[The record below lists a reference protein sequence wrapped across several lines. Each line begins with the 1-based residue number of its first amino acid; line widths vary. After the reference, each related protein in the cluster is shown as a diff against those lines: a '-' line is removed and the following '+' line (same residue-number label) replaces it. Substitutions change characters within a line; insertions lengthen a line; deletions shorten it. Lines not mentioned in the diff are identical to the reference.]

1 MPVRT
6 YAAPPTPWSRELA
19 EPDIDPSAYVHSFSN
34 LIGDVRVEA
43 QVLIAPGTSI
53 RADEGS
59 PFHIGEGSNVQD
71 GVVIHGLEQG
81 RVIGEDGEPYSV
93 WIGKNTSIA
102 HMALIHGPAYVG
114 NNCFIGFRSTVF
126 NARVGD
132 GCIVMLHCLI
142 QDVEIPPGKYV
153 ASGSIITTQAEADRL
168 PDVQDSDAKFAQ
180 HVIGINQALREGY
193 QCSENLV
200 CIAPIRDEL
209 KARTHK
215 TATETATMTYS
226 SHHANGWNGDGSP
239 LKPEVVDQIRALLAQ
254 GYRVGLEYADARRY
268 RTSSWQSESPITST
282 REAEVVQSLGA
293 ILAEHQGEYVRLL
306 GIDPKAKRRVLEQI
320 IQTPDGPAHVGS
332 ARIPSAPP
340 ATAAG
345 GTTATSS
352 PAVRASGTESLG
364 LNLEEQIRSLLAQG
378 YRVGLEAADARRYR
392 TSSWQTLGNLSGQPR
407 EILASIQATLA
418 EHSGEYVRLLGI
430 DPKAK
435 RRVLEQIIQTP
446 QGRVGSHSATGAEA
460 SRVTSARSNAGL
472 ELGLQEEVHRL
483 LAQGY
488 RIGYEYADE
497 RRYKT
502 SSWKSGATIRA
513 TRAPEVLAKLTAA
526 LAEHSGEYVRLIG
539 IDPKAKKRVFERII
553 QTPNRQVAGA
563 AATSPS
569 GASSSSAGTA
579 HAPATHLS
587 AEVLAQVQ
595 QLLGQGYRIG
605 TEHAD
610 KRRFRTSSWRSC
622 SPIEAT
628 QVPQVVAALEACLE
642 EHRGEYVRLLGI
654 DTKAKRRV
662 LEQIIQTP

>member
-6 YAAPPTPWSRELA
+6 YAAPPTPWSRDLA

-59 PFHIGEGSNVQD
+59 PFHIGEGSNIQD

-81 RVIGEDGEPYSV
+81 RVVGEDGNPYSV
-93 WIGKNTSIA
+93 WIGRNTSVA
-102 HMALIHGPAYVG
+102 HMSLIHGPAYVG
-114 NNCFIGFRSTVF
+114 NDCFIGFRSTVF

-153 ASGSIITTQAEADRL
+153 PSGSIITTQAEADRL
-168 PDVQDSDAKFAQ
+168 PNVQDSDAKFAQ

-200 CIAPIRDEL
+200 CIAPIRNEL
-209 KARTHK
+209 QSSTHE
-215 TATETATMTYS
+215 TATETATMTHS
-226 SHHANGWNGDGSP
+226 SHRANGWNGGGSH
-239 LKPEVVDQIRALLAQ
+239 LKPEVVEQIRALLAQ
-254 GYRVGLEYADARRY
+254 GYRVGLEYADARRF

-293 ILAEHQGEYVRLL
+293 ILAEHPGEYVRLL

-320 IQTPDGPAHVGS
+320 IQTPAGPAQVTGGPS
-332 ARIPSAPP
+332 RIPT
-340 ATAAG
+340 ATGSGASG
-345 GTTATSS
+345 GTN
-352 PAVRASGTESLG
+352 LD
-364 LNLEEQIRSLLAQG
+364 LEEQIRSLLAQG

-407 EILASIQATLA
+407 EILVSIQTALA
-418 EHSGEYVRLLGI
+418 EHPGEYVRLLGI

-435 RRVLEQIIQTP
+435 RRVLERVIQTP
-446 QGRVGSHSATGAEA
+446 QGQVSGSSGGVGHASSAAPAGG
-460 SRVTSARSNAGL
+460 SVAGL
-472 ELGLQEEVHRL
+472 EKGLQEEVHRL

-497 RRYKT
+497 RRFKT
-502 SSWKSGATIRA
+502 SSWKSGPTIRA
-513 TRAPEVLAKLTAA
+513 TRGPEVLAKLTAA

-539 IDPKAKKRVFERII
+539 IDSKAKKRVFEQIV
-553 QTPNRQVAGA
+553 QTPGSKPSVAGA
-563 AATSPS
+563 APTTSAAAPS
-569 GASSSSAGTA
+569 GRSYAPSAR
-579 HAPATHLS
+579 LD
-587 AEVLAQVQ
+587 AEILAQVQ

-610 KRRFRTSSWRSC
+610 KRRFRTSSWQSC

>member
-6 YAAPPTPWSRELA
+6 YAAPPTPWSRDLA

-59 PFHIGEGSNVQD
+59 PFHIGEGSNIQD

-81 RVIGEDGEPYSV
+81 RVVGEDGNPYSV
-93 WIGKNTSIA
+93 WIGRNTSVA
-102 HMALIHGPAYVG
+102 HMSLIHGPAYVG
-114 NNCFIGFRSTVF
+114 NDCFIGFRSTVF

-142 QDVEIPPGKYV
+142 QDVEIAPGRYV
-153 ASGSIITTQAEADRL
+153 PSGSIITTQAEADRL
-168 PDVQDSDAKFAQ
+168 PSVKDSDAKFAQ

-200 CIAPIRDEL
+200 CIAPIRNEL
-209 KARTHK
+209 QSSTHDS
-215 TATETATMTYS
+215 TATETATMTHS
-226 SHHANGWNGDGSP
+226 SHRANGWNGGGSH
-239 LKPEVVDQIRALLAQ
+239 LKPEVVEQIRALLAQ
-254 GYRVGLEYADARRY
+254 GYRVGLEYADARRF

-320 IQTPDGPAHVGS
+320 IQTPDGPAQGS
-332 ARIPSAPP
+332 GGPARIP
-340 ATAAG
+340 TAAESG
-345 GTTATSS
+345 SG
-352 PAVRASGTESLG
+352 ASGPG
-364 LNLEEQIRSLLAQG
+364 PNLEEQIRSLLAQG

-392 TSSWQTLGNLSGQPR
+392 TSSWQTLGNLGGQLR
-407 EILASIQATLA
+407 EILAAVHTALA
-418 EHSGEYVRLLGI
+418 EHQGEYVRLLGI

-435 RRVLEQIIQTP
+435 RRVLERVIQTP
-446 QGRVGSHSATGAEA
+446 QGQVSGSSVGMGNASGAA
-460 SRVTSARSNAGL
+460 PSGGSVAGL
-472 ELGLQEEVHRL
+472 EMGLQEEVHRL
-483 LAQGY
+483 LTQGY

-497 RRYKT
+497 RRFKT
-502 SSWKSGATIRA
+502 SSWKSGPTIRA
-513 TRAPEVLAKLTAA
+513 TRGPEVLAKLTAA
-526 LAEHSGEYVRLIG
+526 LAEHQGEYVRLIG
-539 IDPKAKKRVFERII
+539 IDSKAKKRVFEQIV
-553 QTPNRQVAGA
+553 QTPGTKLAAAGA
-563 AATSPS
+563 APTTSAAAPS
-569 GASSSSAGTA
+569 GRSYAPSARLDA
-579 HAPATHLS
+579 EILS
-587 AEVLAQVQ
+587 QVQ

-610 KRRFRTSSWRSC
+610 KRRFRTSSWQSC

-628 QVPQVVAALEACLE
+628 QVPQVVAALEACLD

>member
-59 PFHIGEGSNVQD
+59 PFHIGEGSNIQD

-81 RVIGEDGEPYSV
+81 RVAGEDGKPYSV
-93 WIGKNTSIA
+93 WIGRNTSIA
-102 HMALIHGPAYVG
+102 HMSLIHGPAYVG

-153 ASGSIITTQAEADRL
+153 PSGSIITTQAEADRL
-168 PDVQDSDAKFAQ
+168 PSVQDSDAKFAQ

-200 CIAPIRDEL
+200 CIAPIRNEL
-209 KARTHK
+209 QSSTHE

-226 SHHANGWNGDGSP
+226 SHRANGWNGGGSH
-239 LKPEVVDQIRALLAQ
+239 LKPEVVEQIRTLLAQ
-254 GYRVGLEYADARRY
+254 GYRVGLEYADARRF

-320 IQTPDGPAHVGS
+320 IQTPAGPAQVTGGPAQS
-332 ARIPSAPP
+332 PSAP
-340 ATAAG
+340 A
-345 GTTATSS
+345 SS
-352 PAVRASGTESLG
+352 AASGGSSGEG
-364 LNLEEQIRSLLAQG
+364 LHLEDQIRSLLAQG

-392 TSSWQTLGNLSGQPR
+392 TSSWQTLGNLRGQLR
-407 EILASIQATLA
+407 EILASIQAVLA
-418 EHSGEYVRLLGI
+418 EHPGEYVRLLGI

-446 QGRVGSHSATGAEA
+446 QGQVSHSSTGGGKATAAAAGG
-460 SRVTSARSNAGL
+460 STDGL

-497 RRYKT
+497 RRFKT
-502 SSWKSGATIRA
+502 SSWKSGPTIRA
-513 TRAPEVLAKLTAA
+513 TRGPEVLAKLTAA

-539 IDPKAKKRVFERII
+539 IDSKAKKRVFEQMI
-553 QTPNRQVAGA
+553 QTPKRQSSVVGS
-563 AATSPS
+563 TSTPAVPS
-569 GASSSSAGTA
+569 PASTSYTPSTR
-579 HAPATHLS
+579 LD
-587 AEVLAQVQ
+587 AEVLTQVQ
-595 QLLGQGYRIG
+595 QLLSQGYRIG

-610 KRRFRTSSWRSC
+610 KRRFRTSSWQSC

-628 QVPQVVAALEACLE
+628 QAPQVVAALEACLE

>member
-59 PFHIGEGSNVQD
+59 PFHIGEGSNIQD

-81 RVIGEDGEPYSV
+81 RVVGEDGEPYSV
-93 WIGKNTSIA
+93 WIGRNTSIA
-102 HMALIHGPAYVG
+102 HMSLIHGPAYVG
-114 NNCFIGFRSTVF
+114 NDCFIGFRSTVF

-153 ASGSIITTQAEADRL
+153 PSGSIITTQAEADRL
-168 PDVQDSDAKFAQ
+168 PNVQDSDAKFAQ

-200 CIAPIRDEL
+200 CIAPIRNEL
-209 KARTHK
+209 QSSTHK
-215 TATETATMTYS
+215 TATETAPMTYS
-226 SHHANGWNGDGSP
+226 SHRANGWNGGGSH
-239 LKPEVVDQIRALLAQ
+239 LKPEVVEQIRALLAQ
-254 GYRVGLEYADARRY
+254 GYRVGLEYADARRF

-282 REAEVVQSLGA
+282 REAEVMQSLGA

-320 IQTPDGPAHVGS
+320 IQTPDGPAQVAGGS
-332 ARIPSAPP
+332 SRIPSAPSSS
-340 ATAAG
+340 AA
-345 GTTATSS
+345 
-352 PAVRASGTESLG
+352 PAVPSGDG
-364 LNLEEQIRSLLAQG
+364 LNLEDQIRSLLAQG

-407 EILASIQATLA
+407 EILASIQIALA
-418 EHSGEYVRLLGI
+418 EHPGEYVRLLGI

-435 RRVLEQIIQTP
+435 RRVLELVIQTP
-446 QGRVGSHSATGAEA
+446 QGQVSRGSTGVGKAAGAAASAG
-460 SRVTSARSNAGL
+460 SVAGL

-497 RRYKT
+497 RRFKT
-502 SSWKSGATIRA
+502 SSWKSGPTIRA
-513 TRAPEVLAKLTAA
+513 TRGPEVLAKLTAA
-526 LAEHSGEYVRLIG
+526 LAEHQGEYVRLIG
-539 IDPKAKKRVFERII
+539 IDSKAKKRVFEQII
-553 QTPNRQVAGA
+553 QTPGNKPAG
-563 AATSPS
+563 SPS
-569 GASSSSAGTA
+569 TPAVPSSASASHT
-579 HAPATHLS
+579 PSTRLD
-587 AEVLAQVQ
+587 AEVLTQVQ
-595 QLLGQGYRIG
+595 QLLSQGYRIG

-610 KRRFRTSSWRSC
+610 KRRFRTSSWQSC

-628 QVPQVVAALEACLE
+628 QIPQVVAALEACLE

-654 DTKAKRRV
+654 DAKAKRRV

>member
-6 YAAPPTPWSRELA
+6 YAAPPTPWSRDLA

-59 PFHIGEGSNVQD
+59 PFHIGEGSNIQD

-81 RVIGEDGEPYSV
+81 RVVGEDGNPYSV
-93 WIGKNTSIA
+93 WIGRNTSIA
-102 HMALIHGPAYVG
+102 HMSLIHGPAYVG
-114 NNCFIGFRSTVF
+114 NDCFIGFRSTVF

-153 ASGSIITTQAEADRL
+153 PSGSIITTQAEADRL
-168 PDVQDSDAKFAQ
+168 PNVQDSDAKFAQ

-200 CIAPIRDEL
+200 CIAPIRNEL
-209 KARTHK
+209 QSSTHE

-226 SHHANGWNGDGSP
+226 SHRANGRNGGGSH
-239 LKPEVVDQIRALLAQ
+239 LKPEVVEQIRALLAQ
-254 GYRVGLEYADARRY
+254 GYRVGLEYADARRF

-293 ILAEHQGEYVRLL
+293 ILAEHPGEYVRLL

-320 IQTPDGPAHVGS
+320 IQTPAGPAQGS
-332 ARIPSAPP
+332 GGPSRIPT
-340 ATAAG
+340 ATGSGASG
-345 GTTATSS
+345 GTN
-352 PAVRASGTESLG
+352 LD
-364 LNLEEQIRSLLAQG
+364 LEEQIRSLLAQG

-407 EILASIQATLA
+407 EILVSIQTALA
-418 EHSGEYVRLLGI
+418 EHPGEYVRLLGI

-435 RRVLEQIIQTP
+435 RRVLERVIQTP
-446 QGRVGSHSATGAEA
+446 QGQVSDSSGGVGHASSAAPAGG
-460 SRVTSARSNAGL
+460 SVAGL
-472 ELGLQEEVHRL
+472 EKGLQEEVHRL

-497 RRYKT
+497 RRFKT
-502 SSWKSGATIRA
+502 SSWKSGPTIRA
-513 TRAPEVLAKLTAA
+513 TRGPEVLAKLTAA

-539 IDPKAKKRVFERII
+539 IDSKAKKRVFEQIV
-553 QTPNRQVAGA
+553 QTPGSKPAVAGA
-563 AATSPS
+563 APTTSAAAPS
-569 GASSSSAGTA
+569 GKSSYAPSAR
-579 HAPATHLS
+579 LD
-587 AEVLAQVQ
+587 AEILAQVQ

-610 KRRFRTSSWRSC
+610 KRRFRTSSWQSC

>member
-6 YAAPPTPWSRELA
+6 YAAPPTPWSRDLA

-59 PFHIGEGSNVQD
+59 PFHIGEGSNIQD

-81 RVIGEDGEPYSV
+81 RVVGEDGNPYSV
-93 WIGKNTSIA
+93 WIGRNTSIA
-102 HMALIHGPAYVG
+102 HMSLIHGPAYVG
-114 NNCFIGFRSTVF
+114 NDCFIGFRSTVF

-153 ASGSIITTQAEADRL
+153 PSGSIITTQAEADRL
-168 PDVQDSDAKFAQ
+168 PNVQDSDAKFAQ

-200 CIAPIRDEL
+200 CIAPIRNEL
-209 KARTHK
+209 QSSTHDS
-215 TATETATMTYS
+215 TATETATMTHS
-226 SHHANGWNGDGSP
+226 SHRANGWNGGGSH
-239 LKPEVVDQIRALLAQ
+239 LKPEVVEQIRALLAQ
-254 GYRVGLEYADARRY
+254 GYRVGLEYADARRF

-293 ILAEHQGEYVRLL
+293 ILAEHPGEYVRLL

-320 IQTPDGPAHVGS
+320 IQTPAGPAQVTGGPS
-332 ARIPSAPP
+332 RIPT
-340 ATAAG
+340 ATGSGASG
-345 GTTATSS
+345 GTN
-352 PAVRASGTESLG
+352 LD
-364 LNLEEQIRSLLAQG
+364 LEEQIRSLLAQG

-407 EILASIQATLA
+407 EILVSIQTALA
-418 EHSGEYVRLLGI
+418 EHPGEYVRLLGI

-435 RRVLEQIIQTP
+435 RRVLERVIQTP
-446 QGRVGSHSATGAEA
+446 QGQVSGSSGGVGHASSAAPAGG
-460 SRVTSARSNAGL
+460 SVAGL
-472 ELGLQEEVHRL
+472 EKGLQEEVHRL

-497 RRYKT
+497 RRFKT
-502 SSWKSGATIRA
+502 SSWKSGPTIRA
-513 TRAPEVLAKLTAA
+513 TRGPEVLAKLTAA

-539 IDPKAKKRVFERII
+539 IDSKAKKRVFEQIV
-553 QTPNRQVAGA
+553 QTPGSKPSVAGA
-563 AATSPS
+563 APTTSAAAPS
-569 GASSSSAGTA
+569 GKSSYAPSAR
-579 HAPATHLS
+579 LD
-587 AEVLAQVQ
+587 AEILAQVQ

-610 KRRFRTSSWRSC
+610 KRRFRTSSWQSC

>member
-6 YAAPPTPWSRELA
+6 YAAPPTPWSRDLA

-59 PFHIGEGSNVQD
+59 PFHIGEGSNIQD

-81 RVIGEDGEPYSV
+81 RVVGEDGKPYSV
-93 WIGKNTSIA
+93 WIGRNTSVA
-102 HMALIHGPAYVG
+102 HMSLIHGPAYVG
-114 NNCFIGFRSTVF
+114 NDCFIGFRSTVF

-153 ASGSIITTQAEADRL
+153 PSGSIITTQAEADRL
-168 PDVQDSDAKFAQ
+168 PSVQDSDAKFAQ

-200 CIAPIRDEL
+200 CIAPIRNEL
-209 KARTHK
+209 QSSTHDS
-215 TATETATMTYS
+215 TATETATMTHS
-226 SHHANGWNGDGSP
+226 SHRANGWNGGGSH
-239 LKPEVVDQIRALLAQ
+239 LKPEVVEQIRALLAQ
-254 GYRVGLEYADARRY
+254 GYRVGLEYADARRF

-306 GIDPKAKRRVLEQI
+306 GIDPKAKRRVLELV
-320 IQTPDGPAHVGS
+320 IQTPDGPAQGSGVPTRVPTATGSGS
-332 ARIPSAPP
+332 A
-340 ATAAG
+340 
-345 GTTATSS
+345 
-352 PAVRASGTESLG
+352 ASGASSTG
-364 LNLEEQIRSLLAQG
+364 PNLEEQIRSLLAQG

-407 EILASIQATLA
+407 DILASIQTALA
-418 EHSGEYVRLLGI
+418 QHPGEYVRLLGI

-435 RRVLEQIIQTP
+435 RRVLEQVIQTP
-446 QGRVGSHSATGAEA
+446 QGQVGSGSAGVGRAAGAVA
-460 SRVTSARSNAGL
+460 SAGSVAGL

-483 LAQGY
+483 LAKGY

-497 RRYKT
+497 RRFKT
-502 SSWKSGATIRA
+502 SSWKSGPTIRA
-513 TRAPEVLAKLTAA
+513 TRGPEVLAKLTAA

-539 IDPKAKKRVFERII
+539 IDSKAKTRVFEQIV
-553 QTPNRQVAGA
+553 QTPGSKPAVAGA
-563 AATSPS
+563 ASTPS
-569 GASSSSAGTA
+569 AAASSQGRSY
-579 HAPATHLS
+579 APSTSTRLD

-610 KRRFRTSSWRSC
+610 KRRFRTSSWQSC

-628 QVPQVVAALEACLE
+628 QVPQVVAALEACLD

-654 DTKAKRRV
+654 DPKAKRRV